1 MQELEQTAILFYKQI
16 YISKEEIPVRGGE
29 CVLCYFSS
37 HLNCIIGMS
46 EPFKVAYT
54 CLCLT
59 SHRTETSQ
67 FNLLVSLSGPR
78 IQGSDRGGADAR
90 EAERV

>member
-46 EPFKVAYT
+46 EPFKVVYT
-54 CLCLT
+54 VHDC
-59 SHRTETSQ
+59 
-67 FNLLVSLSGPR
+67 
-78 IQGSDRGGADAR
+78 A
-90 EAERV
+90 